1 MTSRPTSVTLR
12 SYQVGFGDCFL
23 LSFHYGEEEG
33 AEVRHVLLDFG
44 TTGLPQKGLSL
55 PDIAKQIKSACGGK
69 LHAVIATHRH
79 ADHIS
84 GFAGESGRIIQRL
97 SPELVLQPWTE
108 HPEVPEDAP
117 EIPAHLRD
125 ARQLRALLEQMHQ
138 VAASALAEIKQLDNA
153 LKTTARQLEFL
164 GETNLANRA
173 ALETL
178 QGLKCPHVYAAYG
191 EPSGLEEILPGV
203 KVRVLGPPT
212 LAQSQSIRKERVK
225 DPSELWHLQAMA
237 SRQSAAPGK
246 PLFPDAAQVLPDQ
259 HPDNTRW
266 FIPRLEA
273 LRGDQLLEIVR
284 ILDET
289 MNNTSLILLFE
300 VGNKKFLF
308 PGDAQIESWEYA
320 LKTAE
325 DREEVSALLAEVDV
339 YKVGHH
345 GSLNAT
351 PKTLWNLF
359 RKKGDKT
366 QPDRLVT
373 LLSTKAG
380 KHGHKD
386 RGTEVPCKKLEAA
399 LQEQS
404 TLYSTQSLKS
414 KKTPCHEV
422 RIEVG

>member
-1 MTSRPTSVTLR
+1 MAHQPTSVILR

-23 LSFHYGEEEG
+23 LSFCYGEEEG

-44 TTGLPQKGLSL
+44 TTGLPREGLSMVQ
-55 PDIAKQIKSACGGK
+55 IAKQIESACGGQ

-84 GFAGESGRIIQRL
+84 GFAGESGRIIKGL
-97 SPELVLQPWTE
+97 EPKLVLQPWTE
-108 HPEVPEDAP
+108 QPDVPEDAP
-117 EIPAHLRD
+117 EVPAHLRD
-125 ARQLRALLEQMHQ
+125 AQRLRGMLAEMHQ
-138 VAASALAEIKQLDNA
+138 VAESALYEINRLGNP
-153 LKTTARQLEFL
+153 LKTTTRQLQFL
-164 GETNLANRA
+164 GETNLTNQA
-173 ALETL
+173 ALEML
-178 QGLKCPHVYAAYG
+178 QSLRCPHVYASYG

-212 LAQSQSIRKERVK
+212 LEQSRAIRKDRQE
-225 DPSELWHLQAMA
+225 DPSEFWHLQAMA
-237 SRQSAAPGK
+237 SERSAATAK
-246 PLFPDAAQVLPDQ
+246 PLFPDAAQVPPDQ
-259 HPDNTRW
+259 YPDNTRW

-273 LRGDQLLEIVR
+273 LRGDQILEIVR

-300 VGNKKFLF
+300 VGGKKLLF
-308 PGDAQIESWEYA
+308 AGDAQIESWEYV
-320 LKTAE
+320 LKTAG
-325 DREEVSALLAEVDV
+325 DREEVCALLAEVDV

-359 RKKGDKT
+359 KKKGD
-366 QPDRLVT
+366 QNRPDRLRT

-399 LQEQS
+399 LQENS

-414 KKTPCHEV
+414 KKKPCHEV
-422 RIEVG
+422 RIEV

>member
-33 AEVRHVLLDFG
+33 AEVRHVLIDFG

-55 PDIAKQIKSACGGK
+55 AQIARQIENACGGK
-69 LHAVIATHRH
+69 LHAVVATHRH

-84 GFAGESGRIIQRL
+84 GFAGESGRILQKL

-108 HPEVPEDAP
+108 HPELPEDAP

-125 ARQLRALLEQMHQ
+125 ARQLRCMLAQMHQ
-138 VAASALAEIKQLDNA
+138 VAESALAEIGELDDA
-153 LKTTARQLEFL
+153 LKTTVRQLQFL

-173 ALETL
+173 AIETL
-178 QGLKCPHVYAAYG
+178 QGFQCRHVYAAYG
-191 EPSGLEEILPGV
+191 EPSGLEEVLPGV
-203 KVRVLGPPT
+203 KVHILGPPT
-212 LAQSQSIRKERVK
+212 LAQSRSIRKERGT
-225 DPSELWHLQAMA
+225 DPSEFWHLQALA
-237 SRQSAAPGK
+237 SEKAAATGK
-246 PLFPDAAQVLPDQ
+246 PLFPNAVQIPADRYPG
-259 HPDNTRW
+259 NTRW

-284 ILDET
+284 ILDEA

-300 VGNKKFLF
+300 VGNKKLLF
-308 PGDAQIESWEYA
+308 PGDAQIENWEYA

-325 DREEVSALLAEVDV
+325 DREEICKLLAEVDV

-351 PKTLWNLF
+351 PKTLWKLF
-359 RKKGDKT
+359 KKKGDKNR
-366 QPDRLVT
+366 PGRLVT

-386 RGTEVPCKKLEAA
+386 RGTEVPCRKLEAA
-399 LQEQS
+399 LQEHS

-414 KKTPCHEV
+414 KKKPCHEV
-422 RIEVG
+422 RIAVG

>member
-1 MTSRPTSVTLR
+1 MSSRPTSVTLR

-33 AEVRHVLLDFG
+33 AEARHVLIDFG
-44 TTGLPQKGLSL
+44 TTGLPPKGLSL
-55 PDIAKQIKSACGGK
+55 AQIARQIESACGGK
-69 LHAVIATHRH
+69 LHAVVATHRH

-84 GFAGESGRIIQRL
+84 GFAGEAGRVIQKL

-108 HPEVPEDAP
+108 HPDVPEDAP
-117 EIPAHLRD
+117 EIPAHLRE
-125 ARQLRALLEQMHQ
+125 AAKLRDLLEQMHE
-138 VAASALAEIKQLDNA
+138 VAQSALSEIGKLNHA
-153 LKTTARQLEFL
+153 LKTTAKQLEFL
-164 GETNLANRA
+164 GRTNLPNQA
-173 ALETL
+173 AIKTL
-178 QGLKCPHVYAAYG
+178 QELKCRHVYAAHG
-191 EPSGLEEILPGV
+191 DASGLEEILPGV

-212 LAQSQSIRKERVK
+212 LAQSQSIRRERGK
-225 DPSELWHLQAMA
+225 DPSEFWHLQAMA
-237 SRQSAAPGK
+237 SERSAAPGK
-246 PLFPDAAQVLPDQ
+246 PLFPDAPPLLPGEY
-259 HPDNTRW
+259 PDNTRW

-284 ILDET
+284 ILDEA

-300 VGNKKFLF
+300 VGNRKLLF

-320 LKTAE
+320 LKAAE
-325 DREEVSALLAEVDV
+325 DREEISALLAGVDV

-359 RKKGDKT
+359 EKKGDKART
-366 QPDRLVT
+366 DRLVT
-373 LLSTKAG
+373 LLSTQAG
-380 KHGHKD
+380 KHGSKD

-399 LQEQS
+399 LQEHS

-422 RIEVG
+422 RIAVG

>member
-1 MTSRPTSVTLR
+1 MAPQPTSVTLR

-23 LSFHYGEEEG
+23 LSFRYGEEEG

-44 TTGLPQKGLSL
+44 STALPKGLSML
-55 PDIAKQIKSACGGK
+55 DVAKQIKSACGGK

-84 GFAGESGRIIQRL
+84 GFAGESGRIIKGL
-97 SPELVLQPWTE
+97 APELVLQPWTE
-108 HPEVPEDAP
+108 HPDVPEDASELP
-117 EIPAHLRD
+117 DSLRD
-125 ARQLRALLEQMHQ
+125 ARRFRGMLAQMHR
-138 VAASALAEIKQLDNA
+138 VAESALSEISELDNA

-164 GETNLANRA
+164 GRMNLKNRPA
-173 ALETL
+173 VEAL
-178 QGLKCPHVYAAYG
+178 QRLKCPHVYASYG
-191 EPSGLEEILPGV
+191 EPSGLEAILPGV

-212 LAQSQSIRKERVK
+212 LAQSQSIRKERER
-225 DPSELWHLQAMA
+225 DPSEFWHLQAMA
-237 SRQSAAPGK
+237 SERSAATGK
-246 PLFPDAAQVLPDQ
+246 PLFPNAAQVPPDQ
-259 HPDNTRW
+259 YPDNTRW

-284 ILDET
+284 ILDEA

-300 VGNKKFLF
+300 VGDRKLLF
-308 PGDAQIESWEYA
+308 PGDAQIENWEYA
-320 LKTAE
+320 LKTAD
-325 DREEVSALLAEVDV
+325 DRDEVCALLADVDV

-366 QPDRLVT
+366 RPDRLQT

-380 KHGHKD
+380 KHGHTD

-399 LQEQS
+399 LQENS

-414 KKTPCHEV
+414 KKKPCHEV
-422 RIEVG
+422 RIEV

>member
-1 MTSRPTSVTLR
+1 MTSQPTSVTLR

-23 LSFHYGEEEG
+23 LSFHYGEDE
-33 AEVRHVLLDFG
+33 ARHVLLDFG
-44 TTGLPQKGLSL
+44 TTGLPQNGLSL
-55 PDIAKQIKSACGGK
+55 PDIARQIKSDCGGK

-84 GFAGESGRIIQRL
+84 GFAGESGRIIRRL
-97 SPELVLQPWTE
+97 KPELVLQPWTE
-108 HPEVPEDAP
+108 HPDAPEDASELP
-117 EIPAHLRD
+117 DHVRE
-125 ARQLRALLEQMHQ
+125 ARQFRCMLAQMHE
-138 VAASALAEIKQLDNA
+138 VARSALSEIDRLDNA
-153 LKTTARQLEFL
+153 LKTTARQLQFL

-173 ALETL
+173 AIKTL

-212 LAQSQSIRKERVK
+212 LAQSRSIRKEREK
-225 DPSELWHLQAMA
+225 DPSEFWHLQAMA
-237 SRQSAAPGK
+237 SERSAAPGK
-246 PLFPDAAQVLPDQ
+246 PLFPDALQVPSGEY
-259 HPDNTRW
+259 PDNTRW
-266 FIPRLEA
+266 FIPRLQA
-273 LRGDQLLEIVR
+273 LRGDQILEIVR
-284 ILDET
+284 ILDEA

-300 VGNKKFLF
+300 VGGKKLLF
-308 PGDAQIESWEYA
+308 PGDAQIENWEYA

-359 RKKGDKT
+359 EKKGDKT
-366 QPDRLVT
+366 RPDRLVT
-373 LLSTKAG
+373 LLSTQAG

-399 LQEQS
+399 LQESS

-414 KKTPCHEV
+414 KKNPCHEV
-422 RIEVG
+422 RIEV